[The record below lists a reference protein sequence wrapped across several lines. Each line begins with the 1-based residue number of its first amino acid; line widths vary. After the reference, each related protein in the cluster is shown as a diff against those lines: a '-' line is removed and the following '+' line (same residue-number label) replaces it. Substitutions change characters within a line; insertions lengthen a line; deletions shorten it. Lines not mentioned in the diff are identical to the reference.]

1 MGLGLFIGSF
11 LLKMFTDKSL
21 PRGIRNNNPG
31 NIRRTNDQWQGMRAI
46 QTDDEFVQFN
56 DAIYGFRAMARIL
69 QNYQRRGLVTIRDI
83 ISTYAPKNENNT
95 DVYINFVAQNVG
107 ILPDAIHDNGQ
118 QLFLI
123 IKYMTRFENGPL
135 AENFFS
141 DDLIKE
147 GISLA

>member
-1 MGLGLFIGSF
+1 M
-11 LLKMFTDKSL
+11 
-21 PRGIRNNNPG
+21 
-31 NIRRTNDQWQGMRAI
+31 
-46 QTDDEFVQFN
+46 
-56 DAIYGFRAMARIL
+56 
-69 QNYQRRGLVTIRDI
+69 IRDI
-83 ISTYAPKNENNT
+83 ISTYAPKNENQT

-107 ILPDAIHDNGQ
+107 ISPDAVHDNGQ

-141 DDLIKE
+141 DDVIKE